1 MKSLYE
7 QLGGTY
13 HEENGYLIPNL
24 RLPDEEEKEIGIWG
38 QRHLEYLKR
47 HRKGLYIN
55 LLTSGRIN
63 TYLADIDKQ
72 AQERFEMLV
81 EQMKQAQRV
90 TEQLKEEN
98 AFEWIGKMNNIRV
111 CVREIINSEIIY
123 V

>member
-24 RLPDEEEKEIGIWG
+24 RLPDEEQRIIGVWG
-38 QRHLEYLKR
+38 QRHLEYLKQ
-47 HRKGLYIN
+47 HRKGIYIN

-72 AQERFEMLV
+72 AQECFKRLV
-81 EQMKQAQRV
+81 EDMKQSQGIS
-90 TEQLKEEN
+90 EQLKAEK
-98 AFEWIGKMNNIRV
+98 ALEWVGRMNNIRN
-111 CVREIINSEIIY
+111 CAMEILERDIIY
-123 V
+123 A